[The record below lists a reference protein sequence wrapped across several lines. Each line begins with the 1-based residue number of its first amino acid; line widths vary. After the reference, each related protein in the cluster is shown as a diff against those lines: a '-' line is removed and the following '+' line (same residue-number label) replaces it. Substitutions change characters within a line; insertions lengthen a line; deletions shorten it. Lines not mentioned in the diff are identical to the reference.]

1 LKERRIE
8 MAWPE
13 KGRIRR
19 GVASMLEV
27 NLAVQDGEKVTVMTD
42 PPGPEQWRDLGLS
55 GLQASLERCVLAR
68 MVADLAAE
76 LLPDTRVT
84 FLPYPAVARHGAEP
98 DAATVEA
105 MRDSDVII
113 AITNY
118 SLTHTI
124 AAQEA
129 CDSGARIASMP
140 GFLPQMFEGPMAAD
154 YQQIADDSKRMAELL
169 SEARVA
175 QVTAPAG
182 TDLTLS
188 LEERSGDVDIGLI
201 TAGRVEN
208 LPAGEAL
215 IAPLEG
221 KAEGKIVVTPKGY
234 PGLKEEMTIHF
245 TAGEVS
251 EIQGGGRV
259 GDNLRLLLE
268 LPEAGRQAGRRNL
281 AELGIGTNPKAQSV
295 ESVLEA
301 EKIMGTVHIAIGD
314 NAHMGGVVDADLH
327 EDFVL
332 WEPDLSLD
340 GRLVITSGKWLV

>member
-1 LKERRIE
+1 MTWTK
-8 MAWPE
+8 
-13 KGRIRR
+13 KGEIRQ
-19 GVASMLEV
+19 GLASMLEV
-27 NLAVQDGEKVTVMTD
+27 NLAVQDGEKVMVVTD
-42 PPGPEQWRDLGLS
+42 PPRFRQWRDLGMG
-55 GLQASLERCVLAR
+55 GLQEALERCVLAR

-98 DAATVEA
+98 DATTAER
-105 MRDSDVII
+105 MRTSDVII

-129 CDSGARIASMP
+129 CEAGARIASMP
-140 GFLPQMFEGPMAAD
+140 GFLAQMFEGPMAAD
-154 YQQIADDSKRMAELL
+154 YQRIADDSKRMAQLL
-169 SEARVA
+169 SEAQVA
-175 QVTAPAG
+175 LIATPAG

-188 LEERSGDVDIGLI
+188 LAERSGDVDTGLV
-201 TAGRVEN
+201 AVGRVEN
-208 LPAGEAL
+208 LPAGEAF

-221 KAEGKIVVTPKGY
+221 KARGKIVVAPKGY
-234 PGLKEEMTIHF
+234 PGLEQEMTIHF

-251 EIQGGGRV
+251 EIQGGGQV

-268 LPEAGRQAGRRNL
+268 LPEPGRQAARRNV
-281 AELGIGTNPKAQSV
+281 AELGIGTNPKARSV

-314 NAHMGGVVDADLH
+314 NAHIGGVIDADLH

-332 WEPDLSLD
+332 WHPDLLLD
-340 GRLVITSGKWLV
+340 GHPVIRNGEWLV